1 MKSNRT
7 HENTVRSF
15 QNCLVG
21 WIGVFAL
28 QILASGPYVWHPWS
42 RTTNHYCHFWSHVA
56 SLTKKHGRLRLVLY
70 IPTLKKTCK
79 QHCSPTQQL
88 KLSFSIWSIYEN
100 MKPFEVIQSSPHLG
114 WTPCE
119 DVQMSFNVIKKVWPT
134 NYVPCTF
141 QLFMGLPRFCF
152 HRRMGAE
159 FSKVGSC
166 WICAGCQLNPR
177 FIFFITECA
186 RVCESGKVVLFTTCT
201 PLFV

>member
-7 HENTVRSF
+7 HENTVRIF

-56 SLTKKHGRLRLVLY
+56 SLTKNNGPLRLVLY

-79 QHCSPTQQL
+79 QHCGPTQQL

-100 MKPFEVIQSSPHLG
+100 MKPFEVIQSSPHLYGEHLVKMFRCHSMSLKRYGLQTMCHVLSSSSWDLLGFVFTAG
-114 WTPCE
+114 WVLNSLRLAAVE
-119 DVQMSFNVIKKVWPT
+119 SVQVAN
-134 NYVPCTF
+134 
-141 QLFMGLPRFCF
+141 
-152 HRRMGAE
+152 
-159 FSKVGSC
+159 
-166 WICAGCQLNPR
+166 
-177 FIFFITECA
+177 
-186 RVCESGKVVLFTTCT
+186 
-201 PLFV
+201 